1 MLHVRKMIFAVLAVL
16 VAVLALPLSA
26 NAVSARSGHLSSG
39 LEWSLDT
46 NGVLAVKGNGKIPDD
61 ERPWAEFYETDG
73 IKSIVIGSGVT
84 EIGKGAFAGCSA
96 KTVSLPDTV
105 TRLNEECFAK
115 CFELESITVP
125 KGVKVIERAA
135 YGKCYGIKEVILN
148 EGLEEIA
155 GGAFQFNKIEKIVIP
170 QSVKRL
176 GGLQYNPI
184 KEIHIPKGVTEI
196 EQGVLSGCVQLESI
210 TVDAENPSFKAVG
223 NCLIETETGLLLA
236 ACDNSVIPSD
246 GSVRAIGEYVFN
258 EHADLQHI
266 DLPDSIETIGQCA
279 FRYCNGLKNVVLP
292 KRLKTIGIAAFYGCE
307 NLRDITVPKSVMFID
322 EHGISPVGKN
332 PLTVHGY
339 SGSYAETFAKE
350 NGIAFAA
357 LPEGSPDTGEKALS
371 VTASAVLFGLS
382 LVVLAMLGA
391 LKMTIERG

>member
-1 MLHVRKMIFAVLAVL
+1 MLHVRKMIFAVLTVL
-16 VAVLALPLSA
+16 VVVLALPLSA

-39 LEWSLDT
+39 FEWSLDAS
-46 NGVLAVKGNGKIPDD
+46 GVLTVKGNGKIPDD

-135 YGKCYGIKEVILN
+135 FGKCYGIKEVILN

-155 GGAFQFNKIEKIVIP
+155 GGAFQFNKIEKIAIP

-176 GGLQYNPI
+176 GGLEYNPI
-184 KEIHIPKGVTEI
+184 KEIHIPKGVAEI
-196 EQGVLSGCVQLESI
+196 EQGVLSGCVQLERI

-223 NCLIETETGLLLA
+223 NCLIETEMGLLLA

-266 DLPDSIETIGQCA
+266 DLPDSIETIGQGA
-279 FRYCNGLKNVVLP
+279 FRYCSGLKNAVLP
-292 KRLKTIGIAAFYGCE
+292 KRLKTIGTAAFYGCKS
-307 NLRDITVPKSVMFID
+307 LRDITVPKSVTFID
-322 EHGISPVGKN
+322 EHGICPFGKN

-339 SGSYAETFAKE
+339 SGSYAEVFAQE
-350 NGIAFAA
+350 NGITFAA

-371 VTASAVLFGLS
+371 VTASAVLLGVS
-382 LVVLAMLGA
+382 LTVLTMLGA
-391 LKMTIERG
+391 LKKTAKRG